1 MIDAVLILPSEDFYR
16 FDCNLGLKIEIFNSC
31 RLKYCFKRR
40 IKKKRV
46 FLLFFVF
53 VRLDSK
59 KKVNSSFS
67 FSGRGWLCS
76 RFSKVF
82 FFFFASFRLLF
93 FLQKNSDPPAEQR
106 NFLFIGTSQTL
117 MCLQDKITLQIIF
130 LNFN

>member
-1 MIDAVLILPSEDFYR
+1 MDAVLILYSEDFHH
-16 FDCNLGLKIEIFNSC
+16 FDCNLGLKFEVSDSY
-31 RLKYCFKRR
+31 RLKYCFKS
-40 IKKKRV
+40 KNKEEKG
-46 FLLFFVF
+46 FFCSLFVF

-93 FLQKNSDPPAEQR
+93 FLKKNSDPLQSQEKF
-106 NFLFIGTSQTL
+106 FLQEPSQNPNV
-117 MCLQDKITLQIIF
+117 LQDKITLQIIF
-130 LNFN
+130 FEI